1 MTPAQLQIYAKA
13 QAEKLKTERENKNR
27 HIYNLSVLIRQQIWS
42 KELVE
47 YEDVFADEE
56 KEVDDDEFF
65 SYICALNRQ
74 FGGEEV
80 F

>member
-27 HIYNLSVLIRQQIWS
+27 DIYNLSVLIRQQIWS

-47 YEDVFADEE
+47 YEDVFAEEE

-65 SYICALNRQ
+65 NYICALNRQ

>member
-1 MTPAQLQIYAKA
+1 MTPAQLTIYAEA
-13 QAEKLKTERENKNR
+13 AAEKRKVERENKNR
-27 HIYNLSVLIRQQIWS
+27 DIYNLSVLIRRQIWS
-42 KELVE
+42 KKLVE
-47 YEDVFADEE
+47 YEDVFPDEE

-65 SYICALNRQ
+65 NYICALTSQ